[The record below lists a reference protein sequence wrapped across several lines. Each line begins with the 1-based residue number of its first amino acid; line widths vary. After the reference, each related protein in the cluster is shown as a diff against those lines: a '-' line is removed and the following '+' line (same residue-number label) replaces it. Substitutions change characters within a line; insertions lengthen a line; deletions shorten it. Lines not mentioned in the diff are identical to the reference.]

1 MYVKFLVRM
10 QLYLM
15 ALAAAAWWPAIRAS
29 KEVPRW
35 TPFQPARVHLFS
47 QHVCT
52 NRAPLICTVRA

>member
-35 TPFQPARVHLFS
+35 TRLFS

-52 NRAPLICTVRA
+52 FSASTCARTGPL